1 MNDSIVD
8 PNVEQ
13 AGEAELEIANVSRRR
28 FLRGLTATGALV
40 IAARW
45 TPAAFAAQGEDPDN
59 PKKYGAEAMAHGWVD
74 NPDVFISIAP
84 DNTVTLI
91 NHRGE
96 MGQGIRTSVVMVMAD
111 EMGAD
116 WQKVRVEQAIA
127 NEEKYGNQNT
137 DGSRSMRHWF
147 DPLRRAG
154 AAART
159 MLEQAAAKQWGVPL
173 AECRTGVHQVIH
185 IPTKRALSFGE
196 LATAAAGQ
204 PVPDRK
210 SLKLKSPD
218 QWRYI
223 MRKPQEFPKANVGQ
237 PLAVDGMDILTG
249 KAKFAA
255 DVSWDNML
263 YAVIARPPSYGS
275 AVKSFDDKKAL
286 AVPGVVKVIQMPT
299 ATQPSGY
306 EPMGGIAVLAE
317 STWAAIQGRKAL
329 AIEWDNGPAGAN
341 ASYDSVAF
349 RKLLEERAKKTGKIE
364 SKKGDIEAARKAA
377 AQSLSVNYYAPH
389 MAQAPMEPMAAIV
402 RINGDKADVWTS
414 VQNPQAARDGV
425 AKRLQLKPEN
435 VTVQCGLMGG
445 GFGRKAKPDYVFEAA
460 DLSKAMDGRPVR
472 VQWTREDDLH
482 NGFFHAVALEHMQG
496 YLDDNKRVSGWLHRS
511 LAPSISSLF
520 APDAEYQS
528 AAEMGMGIRNMPFDI
543 PAIQQENGEAE
554 GHIRIGWFRSV
565 YNVPHAFAIQS
576 FVAELA
582 DLAGKDHRDFLLE
595 LLGPDRKIDPGK
607 EDIFN
612 YGEDPA
618 RYPIDTAR
626 YRAVIERATKEAGW
640 GKKMPP
646 NRGLGLAVHNSFV
659 SYCAIVMDVE
669 VSEGGDVIV
678 HRADVAFDCGPQI
691 NPDRVAAQLEGACV
705 MGTGIALM
713 TQITAKDGRIQQDNF
728 HQYLVPRINESP
740 REIHVYA
747 VNNDLDIPIG
757 GVGEPGLPPVAP
769 ALCNAIF
776 AATGKRIRT
785 LPVADQLKS

>member
-1 MNDSIVD
+1 MSDK
-8 PNVEQ
+8 
-13 AGEAELEIANVSRRR
+13 LKIANVSRRR
-28 FLRGLTATGALV
+28 FLKGLTATGALV

-45 TPAAFAAQGEDPDN
+45 TPAVFAQGEEPDDK
-59 PKKYGAEAMAHGWVD
+59 KKYGADAMSHGWVD
-74 NPDVFISIAP
+74 DPDVFISIAP
-84 DNTVTLI
+84 DDTVTII

-116 WQKVRVEQAIA
+116 WQKVRAEQAIA

-159 MLEQAAAKQWGVPL
+159 MLEQAAASQWGVPV
-173 AECRTGVHQVIH
+173 AECRTDVHRVIH
-185 IPTKRALSFGE
+185 VPTKRALTFGA
-196 LATAAAGQ
+196 LATAAAEQ
-204 PVPDRK
+204 PVPDRAD
-210 SLKLKSPD
+210 LKLKSPD

-223 MRKPQEFPKANVGQ
+223 MREPRDFPKANDEQ

-249 KAKFAA
+249 KALFAA

-263 YAVIARPPSYGS
+263 YALIARPPSYGS
-275 AVKSFDDKKAL
+275 GVKSFDDKKAL
-286 AVPGVVKVIQMPT
+286 AVPGVIRVIEMPT

-306 EPMGGIAVLAE
+306 EPMGGVAVLAE
-317 STWAAIQGRKAL
+317 STWAAMQGRKAL
-329 AIEWDNGPAGAN
+329 SIEWDNGPAGAN
-341 ASYDSVAF
+341 ATYDSAEF
-349 RKLLEERAKKTGKIE
+349 RKLLEKRAQKPGKIAAQ
-364 SKKGDIEAARKAA
+364 KGDIAAARKAA

-402 RINGDKADVWTS
+402 RIDGDKAEVWTS

-425 AKRLQLKPEN
+425 AKRLGLKPEN

-482 NGFFHAVALEHMQG
+482 NGYFHTVALEHMEG
-496 YLDDNKRVSGWLHRS
+496 YLDDNKRVAGWLHRS

-528 AAEMGMGIRNMPFDI
+528 AAELGMGIRNMPFDI

-554 GHIRIGWFRSV
+554 GHIRIGWFRAV

-582 DLAGKDHRDFLLE
+582 HLAGRDHREFLLE
-595 LLGPDRKIDPGK
+595 LLGPDRQIDPGK
-607 EDIFN
+607 QDIFN

-626 YRAVIERATKEAGW
+626 YRAVIERATREAGW
-640 GKKMPP
+640 GKKMPA

-659 SYCAIVMDVE
+659 SYCAVVMDVE
-669 VSEGGDVIV
+669 VTDAGEVIV
-678 HRADVAFDCGPQI
+678 HRADMAFDCGPQI

-713 TQITAKDGRIQQDNF
+713 TEITAKDGRIQQDNF
-728 HQYLVPRINESP
+728 HQYRVPRINESP
-740 REIHVYA
+740 REIHVHA
-747 VNNDLDIPIG
+747 VNNNLETPIG

-776 AATGKRIRT
+776 AATGKRIRS
-785 LPVADQLKS
+785 LPVADQLKT